1 MLRERLIGCAALA
14 LLGAS
19 IAVACTGETD
29 NAYATVENWECFE
42 VVALGG
48 GGAGGEGGATGSS
61 GAGGAFTA
69 PPAGDKPG
77 CECFGVERH
86 RSVVDPR
93 PKVNRCG
100 ENSADASGWQC
111 CYAWQEG
118 DEYRCRC
125 EDAPADQQ
133 AAAYCAAGAALVDG
147 EVVGRCPPTPLDNV
161 TYCAF
166 EGESCDPTYLDEQ
179 ALTGCCKDLI
189 CKENQHRVP
198 VCVRK

>member
-1 MLRERLIGCAALA
+1 MLRDRLIGGVALA

-29 NAYATVENWECFE
+29 NVYATVENWECFE
-42 VVALGG
+42 VVALT
-48 GGAGGEGGATGSS
+48 GGAGGEGGA
-61 GAGGAFTA
+61 FTA
-69 PPAGDKPG
+69 SPAGEKPG
-77 CECFGVERH
+77 CECFGVERY

-100 ENSADASGWQC
+100 ENAADSSGWQC
-111 CYAWQEG
+111 CFAWQDG
-118 DEYRCRC
+118 DEYHCRC

-133 AAAYCAAGAALVDG
+133 AAAYCAAEAALVDG
-147 EVVGRCPPTPLDNV
+147 EVVSRCPPTPLDNV

-166 EGESCDPTYLDEQ
+166 EGESCDPEYLDEQ
-179 ALTGCCKDLI
+179 GLTGCCKDLR